1 MDKTVRRYWWDPGR
15 NSRKMALSTGK
26 LPPTPKDANGSEVG
40 TTGCNHAEDSSNSN
54 RQVEGPSPTEDVAAK
69 TPKDSAEK
77 ETNILGESEELLT
90 VSFVDSV
97 GLIL

>member
-1 MDKTVRRYWWDPGR
+1 VGSGQEFQKDGAVDRQVTTDTDR
-15 NSRKMALSTGK
+15 
-26 LPPTPKDANGSEVG
+26 PKGGEDANGSEVG

-97 GLIL
+97 GLVL